1 LFNAPIEVQNYAGR
15 ELEDLEMKMAEGDVN
30 AGVLRRQFPF
40 RARVIHSS
48 LALMISVVAGVSVGQ
63 AAALPHGDRV
73 LQYSVVD
80 QDLRDAI
87 SGIGTELGLRVDI
100 SNAVHGHVHGR
111 LPSGTASEVM
121 NRLGAV
127 YGFQWVCENNTLY
140 VSANSE
146 LTTKILEISAVDPAT
161 FTRALQDFHL
171 VDDRWPVRI
180 ATDSGLAMIEGP
192 PPYVAMIDQVLIAL
206 EKRPPV
212 EVHVFH
218 GPAAKP

>member
-1 LFNAPIEVQNYAGR
+1 
-15 ELEDLEMKMAEGDVN
+15 MKYAEGDV
-30 AGVLRRQFPF
+30 GVRRISC
-40 RARVIHSS
+40 RARVIRSS
-48 LALMISVVAGVSVGQ
+48 LALVMAVVTGASVGR

-80 QDLRDAI
+80 QDLHDAI
-87 SGIGTELGLRVDI
+87 SGIGAELGLRVDI

-111 LPSGTASEVM
+111 LSSGTASDVL
-121 NRLGAV
+121 NRLGTV
-127 YGFQWVCENNTLY
+127 YGFQWICENNTLY

-146 LTTKILEISAVDPAT
+146 LTTKILQISAIDPAT
-161 FTRALQDFHL
+161 FTQALQDFHL

-180 ATDSGLAMIEGP
+180 AADSGLAMIEGP